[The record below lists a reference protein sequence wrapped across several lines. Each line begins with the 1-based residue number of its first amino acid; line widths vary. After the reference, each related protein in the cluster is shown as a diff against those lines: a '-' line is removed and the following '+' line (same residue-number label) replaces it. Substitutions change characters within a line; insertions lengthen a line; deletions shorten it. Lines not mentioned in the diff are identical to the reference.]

1 MRNRRRLVGFTL
13 IELMVVILILAI
25 LAALIVPRVIGRTND
40 AKRAKAATDIK
51 TLASALQQFRL
62 DCDRFP
68 TTEEGLMALK
78 QAPSDLQGKWHGPYL
93 DSAITPDPWGTEYQ
107 YQYPGPEGRE
117 SFTLLSFGTDL
128 QSGGT
133 GDDADIGGTNGA
145 TGE

>member
-1 MRNRRRLVGFTL
+1 MRKGKKSVGFTL

-40 AKRAKAATDIK
+40 AKRAKAATDVK
-51 TLASALQQFRL
+51 TLASALQSFRI

-68 TTEEGLMALK
+68 TTEEGLAALR

-93 DSAITPDPWGTEYQ
+93 DSISPDPWGTEYQ
-107 YQYPGPEGRE
+107 YSFPGAEGRE
-117 SFTLLSFGTDL
+117 SFTLLSFGADA
-128 QSGGT
+128 QSGGS

-145 TGE
+145 SGE